1 MFLIM
6 PEKIH
11 PLWSTTLLPV
21 FYLISSVAVGLCMTV
36 VASLY
41 SARLFKKSLDHWL
54 LADLGRAASL
64 VLFLYGAI
72 KLVDISARGVW
83 SSLLT
88 PPWLGVLFISEM
100 VLGVFVPAVLLSRYS
115 IRKRPFLLGLAC
127 LPALAGVVLNRLTVS
142 WFSMVPY
149 TGPNYVP
156 HWMELAVSA
165 TMLTV
170 LMATFALAVKFLPVY
185 PLKLG
190 EEGHL

>member
-1 MFLIM
+1 MTLYLTVLSIEFAPVFLERFGMDRAIKALHRVAIPVVILGVILSTLHQSSMGSMFLIM

-88 PPWLGVLFISEM
+88 PLG
-100 VLGVFVPAVLLSRYS
+100 
-115 IRKRPFLLGLAC
+115 
-127 LPALAGVVLNRLTVS
+127 
-142 WFSMVPY
+142 
-149 TGPNYVP
+149 
-156 HWMELAVSA
+156 
-165 TMLTV
+165 
-170 LMATFALAVKFLPVY
+170 
-185 PLKLG
+185 
-190 EEGHL
+190 